1 MAFISN
7 QTFIIIV
14 ALALAFVAVVAGLL
28 VAVLYYR
35 QRLHD
40 SHRTLF
46 RIVSENLDL
55 HAKLDK
61 PTNNSHETIPDRINI

>member
-7 QTFIIIV
+7 QTFIIIA
-14 ALALAFVAVVAGLL
+14 ALALAFVAVVVGLL
-28 VAVLYYR
+28 IAVLYYR
-35 QRLHD
+35 KRLHE

-46 RIVSENLDL
+46 RIISENLDL

-61 PTNNSHETIPDRINI
+61 PSNNSHETIPDRVKI